1 MEEKRQ
7 TEGNNG
13 DFQQNAIS
21 SAPKW
26 AISICGILLALSMS
40 LKLSDIDVSTPLNR
54 YFNALATTMESEAVN
69 ESQKDFNSDMR
80 NRIAKLE
87 ERVKDLSKVAH
98 APKGKLLYS
107 EE

>member
-7 TEGNNG
+7 TEDKNG

-54 YFNALATTMESEAVN
+54 YFNALATTMEAGAVN
-69 ESQKDFNSDMR
+69 ETQQAFNES
-80 NRIAKLE
+80 LE
-87 ERVKDLSKVAH
+87 QRVIFLEKRVEALSTVAH
-98 APKGKLLYS
+98 APKGKLLYK
-107 EE
+107 

>member
-1 MEEKRQ
+1 MKEEDSQKK
-7 TEGNNG
+7 TDG

-54 YFNALATTMESEAVN
+54 YFNALATTMEAGAVSDTQQAFN
-69 ESQKDFNSDMR
+69 EELEQ
-80 NRIAKLE
+80 RIIFLE
-87 ERVKDLSKVAH
+87 ERVDELSEVAH
-98 APKGKLLYS
+98 APKGKLLYR
-107 EE
+107 

>member
-1 MEEKRQ
+1 MSSNE
-7 TEGNNG
+7 NNEQKQN

-54 YFNALATTMESEAVN
+54 YFNALATTMEAGAVN
-69 ESQKDFNSDMR
+69 DTQRDFNEELEQ
-80 NRIAKLE
+80 RIIFVE
-87 ERVKDLSKVAH
+87 ERVEELSEVAH
-98 APKGKLLYS
+98 APKGRLLYK
-107 EE
+107 

>member
-1 MEEKRQ
+1 MSSNE
-7 TEGNNG
+7 NNEQKQN

-54 YFNALATTMESEAVN
+54 YFNALATTMEAGAVN
-69 ESQKDFNSDMR
+69 DTQKAFNEELEQ
-80 NRIAKLE
+80 RIIFVE
-87 ERVKDLSKVAH
+87 ERVDELSEVAH
-98 APKGKLLYS
+98 APKGRLLYK
-107 EE
+107 

>member
-1 MEEKRQ
+1 MSSSE
-7 TEGNNG
+7 NNEQKQN

-54 YFNALATTMESEAVN
+54 YFNALATTMEAGAVN
-69 ESQKDFNSDMR
+69 DTQKAFNEELEQ
-80 NRIAKLE
+80 RIIFVE
-87 ERVKDLSKVAH
+87 ERVEKLSEVAH
-98 APKGKLLYS
+98 APKGRLLYK
-107 EE
+107 

>member
-1 MEEKRQ
+1 MSSNE
-7 TEGNNG
+7 NNEQKQN

-54 YFNALATTMESEAVN
+54 YFNALATTMEAEAVN
-69 ESQKDFNSDMR
+69 DTQKAFNEELEQ
-80 NRIAKLE
+80 RIIFVE
-87 ERVKDLSKVAH
+87 ERVEELSEVAH
-98 APKGKLLYS
+98 APKGRLLYK
-107 EE
+107 

>member
-1 MEEKRQ
+1 MKEESNPKK
-7 TEGNNG
+7 GDG

-54 YFNALATTMESEAVN
+54 YFNALATTMEAGAVN
-69 ESQKDFNSDMR
+69 DTQGAFNES
-80 NRIAKLE
+80 LE
-87 ERVKDLSKVAH
+87 QRVIFLEKRVEELSTVAH
-98 APKGKLLYS
+98 APKGKLLYKQ
-107 EE
+107 

>member
-1 MEEKRQ
+1 MSSNE
-7 TEGNNG
+7 NNEQKQN

-54 YFNALATTMESEAVN
+54 YFNALATTMEAGAVN
-69 ESQKDFNSDMR
+69 DTQKAFNEELEQ
-80 NRIAKLE
+80 RIIFVE
-87 ERVKDLSKVAH
+87 ERVEELSEVAH
-98 APKGKLLYS
+98 APKGRLLYK
-107 EE
+107 

>member
-1 MEEKRQ
+1 MDNQK
-7 TEGNNG
+7 GKNG

-54 YFNALATTMESEAVN
+54 YFNALATTMESGAVN
-69 ESQKDFNSDMR
+69 GSQKDFNSDVSI
-80 NRIAKLE
+80 RIDNLE
-87 ERVKDLSKVAH
+87 ERVTELSEVAH
-98 APKGKLLYS
+98 APKGKLLYP
-107 EE
+107 EK